1 MKKVSIKRRALLAA
15 AAVAIMLAGCDGTP
29 EKAGAEQD
37 TAESESVLE
46 TAGET
51 ENIAEDDAAE
61 KEDQALSTD
70 QPEKKM
76 TYITCI
82 TPQQSGYISMEN
94 VVKMYQEQVNPN
106 FSIDIQYIADKPAY
120 LQKIK
125 TLVAS
130 NETPDMFNLDTD
142 PYAIKLLDQGIV
154 MDLNETMDKYGLKD
168 VFLPAPLGWGTA
180 KDGRQIAM
188 PIDFSIEVFWYNKRM
203 FEEAGVTI
211 PTTHS
216 EFLDACEKLKNA
228 GFTPISVSGKDNWQI
243 LRYMLMVTYR
253 YGENDF
259 LYDLA
264 QGKQKMDSE
273 IGREAAAF
281 VQELGTKYFQSGFAS
296 TDYTGASNYFTG
308 GNAAIHYI
316 GTWDLPFMQDDQ
328 LSDDMKGNIGYF
340 LLPTVD
346 EGEPVGKSNFISNST
361 MPIAFG
367 ADRFDAETE
376 RFIEFYANHISEA
389 INGLAFS
396 PSING
401 TLPNE
406 TELTKSIYE
415 DMQNSTGSIKSFDI
429 ELDPATNE
437 LIGKEVVSLALGD
450 ITVEEF
456 CSRVDASVEENAAS
470 YFSE

>member
-15 AAVAIMLAGCDGTP
+15 AAVAIMLAGCGRTP

-37 TAESESVLE
+37 TAESESVQE

-415 DMQNSTGSIKSFDI
+415 DMQNSTGSIKLFDI

>member
-1 MKKVSIKRRALLAA
+1 MKKTGIKGKLLIAA
-15 AAVAIMLAGCDGTP
+15 AAAMLLTGCGQSQESAGQSTQ
-29 EKAGAEQD
+29 EEMQ
-37 TAESESVLE
+37 TADVQEE
-46 TAGET
+46 TAGESQGAAQ
-51 ENIAEDDAAE
+51 AEAE
-61 KEDQALSTD
+61 QASETD
-70 QPEKKM
+70 TPEKKM

-94 VVKMYQEQVNPN
+94 IVKMYQEQVNPN
-106 FSIDIQYIADKPAY
+106 FSMDIQYIADKPAY

-154 MDLNETMDKYGLKD
+154 VDLNETMDKYGLKD

-216 EFLDACEKLKNA
+216 EFLETCEKLKNA

-243 LRYMLMVTYR
+243 LRYLLMVTYR

-273 IGREAAAF
+273 IGRDAAAF

-308 GNAAIHYI
+308 GNAAMHYI

-328 LSDDMKGNIGYF
+328 LGDDMKGNIGYF

-389 INGLAFS
+389 ISGLAFS
-396 PSING
+396 PAVNG

-415 DMQNSTGSIKSFDI
+415 DMQNSTGSIKLFDI

-456 CSRVDASVEENAAS
+456 CSRVDASVAENAAS
-470 YFSE
+470 YFAE

>member
-1 MKKVSIKRRALLAA
+1 MKKAGLKGKFLIA
-15 AAVAIMLAGCDGTP
+15 AAVAMMLTGCGQT
-29 EKAGAEQD
+29 
-37 TAESESVLE
+37 SESTGESTQEDTQPVNVQEE
-46 TAGET
+46 TAGESEADVEEGEGQT
-51 ENIAEDDAAE
+51 ADA
-61 KEDQALSTD
+61 DT
-70 QPEKKM
+70 PGKKM

-94 VVKMYQEQVNPN
+94 IVKMYQEQVNPN
-106 FSIDIQYIADKPAY
+106 FSMDIQYIADKPAY

-154 MDLNETMDKYGLKD
+154 VDLNETMDKYGLKD

-188 PIDFSIEVFWYNKRM
+188 PIDFSIEVFWYNKKM
-203 FEEAGVTI
+203 FEEADVTI
-211 PTTHS
+211 PTTHA

-243 LRYMLMVTYR
+243 LRYLLMVTYR

-308 GNAAIHYI
+308 GNAAMHYI

-367 ADRFDAETE
+367 ADKFDAETE

-389 INGLAFS
+389 TNGLAFS
-396 PSING
+396 PAENG

-406 TELTKSIYE
+406 TELTKAIYE
-415 DMQNSTGSIKSFDI
+415 DMQNSTGSIKLFDI

-456 CSRVDASVEENAAS
+456 CSRVDASVAENAAA
-470 YFSE
+470 YFAE

>member
-15 AAVAIMLAGCDGTP
+15 AAVAVMLAGCGRTP

-37 TAESESVLE
+37 TAESESVQE

-51 ENIAEDDAAE
+51 ENIAEDDAAK

-415 DMQNSTGSIKSFDI
+415 DMQNSTGSIKLFDI

>member
-1 MKKVSIKRRALLAA
+1 MKKRIIAVILTAAMLAASLLGCGGKTEQAKENNSAA
-15 AAVAIMLAGCDGTP
+15 AAENTDSA
-29 EKAGAEQD
+29 
-37 TAESESVLE
+37 SLE
-46 TAGET
+46 NADNGDS
-51 ENIAEDDAAE
+51 AV
-61 KEDQALSTD
+61 TD
-70 QPEKKM
+70 LNGPEKKL
-76 TYITCI
+76 TYVTCI
-82 TPQQSGYISMEN
+82 TPQQSGYISMEKII
-94 VVKMYQEQVNPN
+94 KMYQEQVNAN
-106 FSIDIQYIADKPAY
+106 FSVDIQFIADKPAY

-125 TLVAS
+125 TLIAS

-142 PYAIKLLDQGIV
+142 PYALKLLDQGIIV
-154 MDLNETMDKYGLKD
+154 DLNKTMDKYNLKD

-188 PIDFSIEVFWYNKRM
+188 PIDFSIEVFWYNKQM
-203 FEEAGVTI
+203 FEDAGVSI
-211 PTTHS
+211 PKTHE
-216 EFLDACEKLKNA
+216 EFLTACEKLKAA
-228 GFTPISVSGKDNWQI
+228 GYTPIAVSGKDNWEI
-243 LRYMLMVTYR
+243 LRYLLMITYR

-273 IGREAAAF
+273 IGRKAAAF
-281 VQELGTKYFQSGFAS
+281 VQELGTKYFQDGFAS

-308 GNAAIHYI
+308 GNAAMYYI

-328 LSDDMKGNIGYF
+328 LTEEMKGNVGYF
-340 LLPTVD
+340 LMPTVS
-346 EGEPVGKSNFISNST
+346 EGEAVGKSDFISNSA

-367 ADRFDAETE
+367 ADNFDEETE
-376 RFIEFYANHISEA
+376 RFIDFYANHVSEA
-389 INGLAFS
+389 ISGLAFS
-396 PSING
+396 PAQNG

-415 DMQNSTGSIKSFDI
+415 DMQNSTGSIKLFDI

-456 CSRVDASVEENAAS
+456 CKRVDDSIAENAAA

>member
-1 MKKVSIKRRALLAA
+1 MLAA
-15 AAVAIMLAGCDGTP
+15 AAVAIMLAGCGRTP

-37 TAESESVLE
+37 TAESESVQE

-415 DMQNSTGSIKSFDI
+415 DMQNSTGSIKLFDI

>member
-1 MKKVSIKRRALLAA
+1 MRKRMIAILLTAAMLTISLLGCGGKQEQKKESNSSTVAEDPVSAQ
-15 AAVAIMLAGCDGTP
+15 
-29 EKAGAEQD
+29 EQD
-37 TAESESVLE
+37 IENGEIE
-46 TAGET
+46 TADLNG
-51 ENIAEDDAAE
+51 
-61 KEDQALSTD
+61 
-70 QPEKKM
+70 PEKKL

-94 VVKMYQEQVNPN
+94 IIKMYQEQVNAN
-106 FSIDIQYIADKPAY
+106 FSVDIQFIADKPAY

-125 TLVAS
+125 TLIAS

-142 PYAIKLLDQGIV
+142 PYALKLLNQGIIV
-154 MDLNETMDKYGLKD
+154 DLNETIDKYNLKD

-188 PIDFSIEVFWYNKRM
+188 PIDFSIEVFWYNKQM
-203 FEEAGVTI
+203 FEDAGVSV
-211 PTTHS
+211 PKTHE
-216 EFLDACEKLKNA
+216 EFLDVCEKLKTA
-228 GFTPISVSGKDNWQI
+228 GYTPISVSGKDNWQI
-243 LRYMLMVTYR
+243 LRYLLMITYR

-259 LYDLA
+259 LYNLA

-273 IGREAAAF
+273 IGRKAAAF
-281 VQELGTKYFQSGFAS
+281 VQELGTKYFQEGFAS

-308 GNAAIHYI
+308 GNAAMHYI

-328 LSDDMKGNIGYF
+328 LTEEMKGNVGYF
-340 LLPTVD
+340 LMPTVS
-346 EGEPVGKSNFISNST
+346 EGEAVGKSDFISNSS

-367 ADRFDAETE
+367 ADSFDEETE
-376 RFIEFYANHISEA
+376 RFIEFYANHVSEA
-389 INGLAFS
+389 ISGLAFS
-396 PSING
+396 PAKNG

-415 DMQNSTGSIKSFDI
+415 DMQNSTGSIKLFDI

-456 CSRVDASVEENAAS
+456 CKRVDASIAENAAA